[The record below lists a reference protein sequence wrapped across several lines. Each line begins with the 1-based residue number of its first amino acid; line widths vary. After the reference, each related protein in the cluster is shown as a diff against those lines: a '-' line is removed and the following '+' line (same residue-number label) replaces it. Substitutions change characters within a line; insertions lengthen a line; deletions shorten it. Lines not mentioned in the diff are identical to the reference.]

1 MNYLSFWRPAF
12 MCAIFLLNGA
22 FAWAARPM
30 VTDDANVVDPRS
42 CQNESWVRFGHASI
56 ERWTVPGCNFFG
68 DTEISVGANFLSE
81 QNRNSQQLGLLQVKK
96 RWQVVE
102 PGQWGLST
110 TLGKVQSTSAAH
122 GSVASV
128 DTYVNMPLTWQTSQ
142 GPVFHLNLGAYHHQ
156 AARMTQATWGMG
168 GEVPLDPRLF
178 AIMEA
183 FGEAGSPSKA
193 QFGLR
198 YWVVPQA
205 VQIDTTMGQDTQGS
219 SHSRWFSLGLRLLT
233 PALY

>member
-1 MNYLSFWRPAF
+1 MKVLIFWRPAF
-12 MCAIFLLNGA
+12 LCAIFLINGA
-22 FAWAARPM
+22 VAWAARPM

-42 CQNESWVRFGHASI
+42 CQNESWVRFGHDSI

-81 QNRNSQQLGLLQVKK
+81 QNSASQQLGLLQVKK
-96 RWQVVE
+96 RWKVVE

-110 TLGKVQSTSAAH
+110 TVGRVQSANTAFGTS
-122 GSVASV
+122 SST
-128 DTYVNMPLTWQTSQ
+128 DTYVNIPITWPTTQ
-142 GPVFHLNLGAYHHQ
+142 GPILHLNLGAFHHQ
-156 AARMTQATWGMG
+156 AQRVTQTNWGLG
-168 GEVPLDPRLF
+168 AEVPVHPRMF

-183 FGEAGSPSKA
+183 FGEAGSRSKV

-205 VQIDTTMGQDTQGS
+205 VQIDTTMGQNMQGPS
-219 SHSRWFSLGLRLLT
+219 QSRWLSLGLRLLT